1 MPEPFESPPTGLPA
15 EAARPRRRVG
25 VLISGS
31 GSNCMALIAAARAA
45 DYPAEIALVVSNRPD
60 APGLAK
66 AAAAGVA
73 TLAIDHKPFGKDREA
88 HERAIQAALEA
99 AGVQFVALAGYMRVF
114 TPWFI
119 GKWSGRMINIHPS
132 LLPAFPGLHPHQQ
145 ALDAGVTEA
154 GCSVHWVTEG
164 VDQGAVIGR
173 AVVPVL
179 PGDDEAS
186 LAARVLAEE
195 HRLYPACLAK
205 AVKTSSAR

>member
-1 MPEPFESPPTGLPA
+1 MARTKVGL
-15 EAARPRRRVG
+15 
-25 VLISGS
+25 LISGT
-31 GSNCMALIAAARAA
+31 GSNAMALIDAARAP

-66 AAAAGVA
+66 ARAAGVA
-73 TLAIDHKPFGKDREA
+73 ALAIDHKPFGKDREA

-99 AGVQFVALAGYMRVF
+99 AGVEFVALAGYMRVF

-119 GKWSGRMINIHPS
+119 GQWAGRMINIHPS
-132 LLPAFPGLHPHQQ
+132 LLPAFPGLHPQQQ
-145 ALDAGVTEA
+145 ALDAGVAEA

-173 AVVPVL
+173 ATVPVL
-179 PGDDEAS
+179 AGDDEAS

-195 HRLYPACLAK
+195 HKLYPRCLAA
-205 AVKTSSAR
+205 AVQGHDQARPNGPDSALST